1 MLSRSDSRPFAS
13 IRGASLIFAF
23 DQRTVRPSRLSLAP
37 ARGTKVSLWPKSPVW
52 TVTHSGWWEVSFTYT
67 VPTLPSFSPWTS

>member
-23 DQRTVRPSRLSLAP
+23 DQRTVSPSWLSLAP
-37 ARGTKVSLWPKSPVW
+37 ARGTNVSL
-52 TVTHSGWWEVSFTYT
+52 
-67 VPTLPSFSPWTS
+67 